1 MSWFLIQF
9 SAEDESNAGKLQKL
23 FDVSRVIMKTKH
35 ESCEEIMEEYE
46 KEVKS
51 SKKKGMSRS
60 PENHWRKN
68 FNGETNEMKYVFVI
82 RVSVNIDPL
91 CNFREKNFLLLP
103 KTSPTGSS

>member
-1 MSWFLIQF
+1 
-9 SAEDESNAGKLQKL
+9 
-23 FDVSRVIMKTKH
+23 MKTKH

-68 FNGETNEMKYVFVI
+68 FNETNGNPSE
-82 RVSVNIDPL
+82 S
-91 CNFREKNFLLLP
+91 
-103 KTSPTGSS
+103 